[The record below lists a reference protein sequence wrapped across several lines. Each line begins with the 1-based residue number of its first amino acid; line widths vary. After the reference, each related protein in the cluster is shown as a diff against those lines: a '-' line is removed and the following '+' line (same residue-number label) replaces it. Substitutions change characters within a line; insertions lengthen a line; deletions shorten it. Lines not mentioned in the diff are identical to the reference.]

1 MEEILSQIFD
11 FVSSIP
17 VGLILVFVF
26 ISGMYI
32 FWRGCMETGKDRS
45 SIFDVYTISLLLSI
59 GISRVGYI
67 ISNMGDFTGYIW
79 YWSPYEKY
87 GDVIYMFRLLPWR
100 FFRIWDG
107 GIVILSLF
115 VGYILFSSIYTLFI
129 KKWRWKQ
136 MLFPIHFSSIF
147 LFSLSL
153 IFTASIG
160 RNTNLLITALVPL
173 AFVLASSVLSLIVSR
188 NKNMKW
194 KKRKK
199 IVSYVGIISFILTT
213 AYISYEVLID
223 NISLVEQISIY
234 VLDVWALLA
243 SLLYIV
249 DIKRK
254 KSIIIE
260 KVSEVQGISLPEI
273 NQPIRLPSNEKKK

>member
-1 MEEILSQIFD
+1 MEDILSQIFD
-11 FVSSIP
+11 LISSIP
-17 VGLILVFVF
+17 IGIVLVFVF
-26 ISGMYI
+26 VAGMYI

-45 SIFDVYTISLLLSI
+45 STFDVYTISLIIAVGL
-59 GISRVGYI
+59 GRVGYI
-67 ISNMGDFTGYIW
+67 VSNISEFTGYIW

-115 VGYILFSSIYTLFI
+115 VGYILFATVYTLFI

-136 MLFPIHFSSIF
+136 IFFPIYFSSIF

-160 RNTNLLITALVPL
+160 RNTNLLITAVIPL
-173 AFVLASSVLSLIVSR
+173 ISVILSSLIFLIISR
-188 NKNMKW
+188 NRNMKW
-194 KKRKK
+194 KKRRK
-199 IVSYVGIISFILTT
+199 IISYIGIISFVLTI

-223 NISLVEQISIY
+223 NISLVEQISVY
-234 VLDVWALLA
+234 TLDVWAVLA
-243 SLLYIV
+243 TLLYLV
-249 DIKRK
+249 DIRRK

-260 KVSEVQGISLPEI
+260 KVSEVQGVSLPEI